1 MVCRI
6 TLNLRMSIYGPTTFE
21 RTHNDV
27 PMGDLANARSGRS
40 TQALESTATK
50 NLQDHIREDYDHS
63 SDYDHMVRFT
73 NSDVPGTAHR
83 RLEGDPV
90 TFSNRAAV

>member
-27 PMGDLANARSGRS
+27 PMGDLANARSGRF

-50 NLQDHIREDYDHS
+50 NLQDHIREDYDQS

-73 NSDVPGTAHR
+73 NGDVPGTAHDQ
-83 RLEGDPV
+83 RLEGDV
-90 TFSNRAAV
+90 